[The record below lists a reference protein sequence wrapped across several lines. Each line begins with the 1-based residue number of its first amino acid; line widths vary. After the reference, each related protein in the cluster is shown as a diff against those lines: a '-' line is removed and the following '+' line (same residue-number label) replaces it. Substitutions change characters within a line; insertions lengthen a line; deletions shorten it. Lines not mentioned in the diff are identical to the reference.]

1 VEPLSGHLAHEL
13 YWVQPKALSRRYELR
28 SDGEVVAAL
37 DFATA
42 FGSLATANTAEGSWT
57 FKRVGFFNP
66 RVTIR
71 EAGKEENLGLYRPR
85 WTGTEGELE
94 LAGGRVYR
102 WHVANFWATRYEIRD
117 AQGETQIEY
126 RAGSRE
132 HSLADILKSQA
143 VVTVSAAGQ
152 RRPEAGLLVLLGWY
166 LVLLQQQDTAA
177 IVAVTASV

>member
-1 VEPLSGHLAHEL
+1 MEPLSEHLAHEL
-13 YWVQPKALSRRYELR
+13 YWVQPKALSRKYELR
-28 SDGEVVAAL
+28 SGGEVVATL
-37 DFATA
+37 DFETP
-42 FGSLATANTAEGSWT
+42 FGSLATASTAENSWT

-117 AQGETQIEY
+117 AQGETLIEY
-126 RAGSRE
+126 RSGSKE

-143 VVTVSAAGQ
+143 LVTVSAAGQ
-152 RRPEAGLLVLLGWY
+152 GRPEAGLLVLLGWY
-166 LVLLQQQDTAA
+166 LVLLQQQDSAA
-177 IVAVTASV
+177 VVAAASA